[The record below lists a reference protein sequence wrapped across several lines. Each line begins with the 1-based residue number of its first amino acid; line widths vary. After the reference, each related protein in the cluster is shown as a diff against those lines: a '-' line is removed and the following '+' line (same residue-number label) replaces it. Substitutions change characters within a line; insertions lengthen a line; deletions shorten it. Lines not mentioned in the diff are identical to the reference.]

1 MCFGACRRFPWFCLG
16 YLTTFC
22 GSNPRGN
29 VEEEMVPLV
38 FGHLPAG
45 TSVKV
50 MSQWAQV
57 GAGGGQTQHVRQ

>member
-1 MCFGACRRFPWFCLG
+1 MS
-16 YLTTFC
+16 YLTAFA

-29 VEEEMVPLV
+29 VEDSMVPLV
-38 FGHLPAG
+38 FKHLPAG

-57 GAGGGQTQHVRQ
+57 REGRVKYIAM